1 MVCYILDAL
10 RYKEGA
16 LAAVWLTL
24 GSVNLSLWLSGAV
37 LMGGRPLALSLMI
50 GACSG
55 TLLFTTGIQQAMQ
68 MASIMTRVFGLA
80 CTLQAPRTGHH
91 KTWRHLTVL

>member
-24 GSVNLSLWLSGAV
+24 GTINLSLWLSGAV
-37 LMGGRPLALSLMI
+37 LVGGRPLALSLMI

-55 TLLFTTGIQQAMQ
+55 TTLFTTG
-68 MASIMTRVFGLA
+68 VHK
-80 CTLQAPRTGHH
+80 APQPAP
-91 KTWRHLTVL
+91 